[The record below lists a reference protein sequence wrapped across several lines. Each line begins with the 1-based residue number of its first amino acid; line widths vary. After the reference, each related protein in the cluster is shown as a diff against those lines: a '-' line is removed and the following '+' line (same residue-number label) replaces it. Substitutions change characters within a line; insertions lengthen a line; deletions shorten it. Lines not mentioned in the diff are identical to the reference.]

1 MLAYFP
7 DAVDADVT
15 AAQNPELDKPNE
27 NPLDSNVE
35 DGGAAAAPNPELE
48 KPIGTPL
55 DPPNVEDRG
64 AAAAPNP
71 EPKCGGWAP
80 AKYVILN
87 APNGFSPDPPDIEE
101 DGGAAGAPNPE
112 VGAPNGPYT

>member
-15 AAQNPELDKPNE
+15 AAQNPELDTPNE

-35 DGGAAAAPNPELE
+35 DG
-48 KPIGTPL
+48 
-55 DPPNVEDRG
+55 G

-87 APNGFSPDPPDIEE
+87 APNGFSPDPPNVEE
-101 DGGAAGAPNPE
+101 DGGAASAPNSE
-112 VGAPNGPYT
+112 VDALNGPYM